1 MDDPQLANPRWMC
14 TLEEGSGRVNLS
26 WRKFRRVTRRCVALV
41 GRAPSV
47 HCLLC
52 PSEVGASSCF
62 SLPFKLP
69 HATPSRWCAILF
81 FHDKCPVTLLLLFFT
96 PAVQQ
101 TRNSLSSIQHCEPL
115 SRAPAEQPPLHSR
128 QRVALCLYFP
138 QPSPQQAYHFSGPVS
153 YLGRGPWGQRPV

>member
-1 MDDPQLANPRWMC
+1 MANPRWIC

-26 WRKFRRVTRRCVALV
+26 WRKFRSVTRGCVALV

-52 PSEVGASSCF
+52 PSEAGASSCF

-69 HATPSRWCAILF
+69 HATPSVPFYFSMTSVLSHPQA
-81 FHDKCPVTLLLLFFT
+81 FT

-101 TRNSLSSIQHCEPL
+101 TRNSLSSTRHCEPL

-128 QRVALCLYFP
+128 QTVALCLYFP
-138 QPSPQQAYHFSGPVS
+138 QPSPQQAYHFPGPVS
-153 YLGRGPWGQRPV
+153 YLGHGPWGQRPV